1 MWPVMHAGEMAALTY
16 AYGQL
21 HAKTRAE
28 VAEIEARTSAEI
40 AEIRRQA
47 EAEVGELRART
58 VAAESLAERMET
70 EYEEARTA
78 LQSGAKWPR
87 SQACMHA
94 RPNSHL
100 HLITLRPPSD
110 HPQGMADTLRLGTP
124 MAALHYGTT
133 HTWHTLIGTPVAALI
148 GCTHARERA
157 IRTMSRRLERRGC
170 ISLASH
176 CTYMCMIMCAPR
188 PHPLRN
194 LAHTHTPTKA
204 APSACAH
211 VVPMWVAYVA
221 GPCDPAPTARERPLP
236 SASERQAGASLSVT

>member
-87 SQACMHA
+87 SQACMHMHGPTA
-94 RPNSHL
+94 TS
-100 HLITLRPPSD
+100 TS
-110 HPQGMADTLRLGTP
+110 
-124 MAALHYGTT
+124 
-133 HTWHTLIGTPVAALI
+133 
-148 GCTHARERA
+148 
-157 IRTMSRRLERRGC
+157 
-170 ISLASH
+170 SH
-176 CTYMCMIMCAPR
+176 CD
-188 PHPLRN
+188 H
-194 LAHTHTPTKA
+194 LATTPKA
-204 APSACAH
+204 WQTPFA
-211 VVPMWVAYVA
+211 
-221 GPCDPAPTARERPLP
+221 
-236 SASERQAGASLSVT
+236 